1 VKFAGESRNGKS
13 DAKETNN
20 AFSSSQW

>member
-13 DAKETNN
+13 DAKETND